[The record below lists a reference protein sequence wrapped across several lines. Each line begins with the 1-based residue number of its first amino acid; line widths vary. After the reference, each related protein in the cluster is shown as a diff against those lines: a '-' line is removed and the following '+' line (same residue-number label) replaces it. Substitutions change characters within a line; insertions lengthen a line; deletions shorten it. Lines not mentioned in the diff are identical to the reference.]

1 MILSASGSPS
11 PRGHGDIWDLLVVGG
26 GTAGII
32 AAKTAVALGA
42 RVLMVERDRPGG
54 DCLWTGCVPSKALLS
69 SAHAAADARTAGR
82 LGIQVEAVN
91 VDFAAV
97 MSHVHSAIAAI
108 EPDDSPEMLRATGV
122 ELVSGVA
129 RFTGPGTAVIGA
141 DEVRFSQ
148 AVVATGAEPVVPS
161 IPGLEEMQPL
171 TSETLWDLKGLP
183 ARLVVLGGGTTGCE
197 LGQAFARLGSQVT
210 LVETASRLLTGED
223 PEAAE
228 LVTRQLR
235 EDGVDVLTGS
245 EAVEFTTVAGSGSVR
260 LSDGTHVEFDDVLL
274 AVGRRPRTTDLGLD
288 AVEVTVDRSGY
299 VAVNNRLQTSNP
311 HIWAAGDVTAYSRF
325 THTAGVH
332 GSIAATNAVLGL
344 RRTIDEAGAARVTF
358 TQPEVA
364 AVGVTGIAAEREE
377 FEVITKQHAGLDRAQ
392 AEGRTAG
399 FSRLVLDAKGRI
411 VGATIVGP
419 RAGESLGEVVV
430 AVRHGLRARDLTG
443 ATHPYPTY
451 SDGVW
456 NATIDHTMRRLA
468 TPRSR
473 QVTSTLARA
482 RRWWVSR

>member
-1 MILSASGSPS
+1 MILSTSSPS
-11 PRGHGDIWDLLVVGG
+11 TSPSNREWDLLVVGG

-32 AAKTAVALGA
+32 AAKTAVGLGA
-42 RVLMVERDRPGG
+42 RVLMVEQDQPGG
-54 DCLWTGCVPSKALLS
+54 DCLWTGCVPSKALLAA
-69 SAHAAADARTAGR
+69 AHAAADARTAGR

-108 EPDDSPEMLRATGV
+108 EPDDSPETLRAAGV
-122 ELVSGVA
+122 ELVAGAA

-148 AVVATGAEPVVPS
+148 ALVATGAQPVVPP
-161 IPGLEEMQPL
+161 IRGLEEMQPL
-171 TSETLWDLKGLP
+171 TSETVWDLERLP
-183 ARLVVLGGGTTGCE
+183 VRLVVLGGGTTGCE

-210 LVETASRLLTGED
+210 LIETGPRLLQGED

-235 EDGVDVLTGS
+235 EDGVTVLTGS
-245 EAVEFTTVAGSGSVR
+245 EAVDFVTAAGSGTVR
-260 LSDGTHVEFDDVLL
+260 LADGTLVEFDDVLL
-274 AVGRRPRTTDLGLD
+274 AVGRRPRTADLGLD
-288 AVEVTVDRSGY
+288 FVDVAVDGSGY
-299 VAVNNRLQTSNP
+299 VAVSDRLQTSNP
-311 HIWAAGDVTAYSRF
+311 HIWAAGDVTAFSRF

-344 RRTIDEAGAARVTF
+344 RRTIDEAEPARVTF

-364 AVGVTGIAAEREE
+364 AVGVTGTAAEREG
-377 FEVITKQHAGLDRAQ
+377 FSVITKQHAHLDRAQ
-392 AEGRTAG
+392 ADGRTVG
-399 FSRLVLDAKGRI
+399 FSRLVLDAKGRV

-430 AVRHGLRARDLTG
+430 AVRHGLRARDLTS

-451 SDGVW
+451 SDGIW
-456 NATIDHTMRRLA
+456 NASIDHTMRRLA
-468 TPRSR
+468 APRSR